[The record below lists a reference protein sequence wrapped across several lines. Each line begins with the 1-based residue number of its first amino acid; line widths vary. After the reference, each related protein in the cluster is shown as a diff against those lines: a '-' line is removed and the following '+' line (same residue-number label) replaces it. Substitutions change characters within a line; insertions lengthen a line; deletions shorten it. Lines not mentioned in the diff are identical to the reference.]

1 MWWIV
6 LILLIIAIGALLWW
20 RNIQERKWQLEM
32 TYLSRYE
39 NQFQPGQITA
49 PKAAKASLLDYIVPS
64 VMPQRT
70 QHNQAVQSSPQK
82 QQPSATEL
90 VQTEPELTPEP
101 VVSTHVYEQP
111 EQDSPA
117 EISRPP
123 SPADQ
128 PVLKQITP
136 QITVTEATP
145 KPVKPSAASTATD
158 ASGDKTDTGYQLQV
172 LENNQQALAESLTLV
187 KTQPTVAS
195 SDDVHLKIEPE
206 AEDYPNPDNVADDED
221 KALAEEKIL
230 VTSEEVVEPAVVFT
244 PNKNLE
250 VITLAE
256 ATRKVAT
263 HPLADAVTES
273 APVLEVIQ
281 LNWQHKPVSSQNQ
294 QRHRNAKEITADD
307 PILNKIRSRTKAE
320 QAALLKAR
328 ALKNFDLDD
337 LQQATQ
343 RKLGNSVGAPSH
355 LAHPVLPLSSHPSL
369 EYSLS
374 NEHNSVQVIDEED
387 IRLNLLRQRL
397 ARQRHQQSSHHIN
410 SGYSVPVIAEDEIY
424 ANLAKTDSPV
434 NKQKFQRPVVRE
446 SVIPAAARIS
456 KRHAVKM
463 TAPVADMSVETGYT
477 GVAVSERAPL
487 STRFT
492 PFQSMPAA
500 ITVASDVAMSPAD
513 GYTSED
519 TAYGTPAS
527 LEAIGMGN
535 AMTDSVRSRRHQFH
549 YTPDVQPVVP
559 QAVSADIST
568 VNSSPYY
575 NATVHSMPGNDG
587 IASYMP
593 DKNDGDVAVAE
604 APVLA
609 TEDPYFADT
618 DLQADTPVYFQE
630 HEKPEEEET
639 DIDISKYWPQVE
651 KQLANSTDTIIE
663 ADELVTEELSAS
675 QIESVPPVQS
685 VSVVTGLK
693 QPQLPTEL
701 KKNSGTPPQQ
711 TAIGMALQKALHQT
725 TAAEPVPKP
734 QLKLLLPSMD
744 LLLPPHY
751 DPAAQQSEETL
762 LENGITI
769 EEKLAEFKVKVRV
782 IDAFAGPVITRYEIE
797 PAQGVRG
804 NQVVNLE
811 KDLARSLGFASIRVV
826 ETIPGK
832 TCMGLELPNPKRQ
845 IIRLSEIFSAPVFQ
859 QSRSKLT
866 LALGQGITGQPVVTD
881 LAKAPHLL
889 VAGTTGSGKSVGVNA
904 MILSMLYKATP
915 EDVRLIMIDPKM
927 LELSIYEGIPHLLA
941 PVVTDMKLAAN
952 ALTWCVNEMEKRYRL
967 MSHAGVRNLAGFNQK
982 IDELAAHNKKLFN
995 PFSLNPSDPEPLEKL
1010 PYIVVVVD
1018 EFADLMMTAGKK
1030 IEELIARLAQ
1040 KARAA
1045 GIHLILATQR
1055 PSVDV
1060 ITGLIKAN
1068 IPTRIAFQVSSKVDS
1083 RTILDQMGAENL
1095 LGQGDMLFLPPG
1107 TAYPERV
1114 HGAFVADEEVHRV
1127 VHYLK
1132 QFGEPKYIDDI
1143 LTAGVND
1150 DDMFSNASTR
1160 SNENEL
1166 DPLYDEAVALVVKT
1180 RKASI
1185 SSVQRQLRIG
1195 YNRAARLVEQME
1207 TEGIV
1212 SPAEGNGNRTVL
1224 APQNSHLDD

>member
-39 NQFQPGQITA
+39 DRLQPGQITA
-49 PKAAKASLLDYIVPS
+49 PKAVKASLLDYIMS
-64 VMPQRT
+64 NVMPQRA
-70 QHNQAVQSSPQK
+70 QHNQAAQSSSPE
-82 QQPSATEL
+82 QQLSATEP
-90 VQTEPELTPEP
+90 VPTEPELIPEP
-101 VVSTHVYEQP
+101 IHAPVVPTHVCERS
-111 EQDSPA
+111 EQDSQPIEISQSLTPA
-117 EISRPP
+117 EPP
-123 SPADQ
+123 VP
-128 PVLKQITP
+128 K
-136 QITVTEATP
+136 QITVTESSP
-145 KPVKPSAASTATD
+145 KPVKASATSTAPEVSGYKADTD
-158 ASGDKTDTGYQLQV
+158 YQLQV
-172 LENNQQALAESLTLV
+172 LESSQQPQAELLTLM
-187 KTQPTVAS
+187 KTQTTVAS
-195 SDDVHLKIEPE
+195 SDVHIKIEPE

-221 KALAEEKIL
+221 EALTEEKIL
-230 VTSEEVVEPAVVFT
+230 LTSEEAVESAVVFT
-244 PNKNLE
+244 PDKNLE

-343 RKLGNSVGAPSH
+343 RTLGSSVGAPSH
-355 LAHPVLPLSSHPSL
+355 LAHPVLPLSSPSHPSL
-369 EYSLS
+369 EYSLRH
-374 NEHNSVQVIDEED
+374 EHNSVQVIDEED

-397 ARQRHQQSSHHIN
+397 ARQRHQQTAHHIN

-477 GVAVSERAPL
+477 GIAASERAPL

-492 PFQSMPAA
+492 PFQSIPAG
-500 ITVASDVAMSPAD
+500 ITAASDVAVSPAD
-513 GYTSED
+513 DDTSED
-519 TAYGTPAS
+519 TTYGTPAS
-527 LEAIGMGN
+527 LEAIEVDN
-535 AMTDSVRSRRHQFH
+535 AMTDNVRSRRHQFH
-549 YTPDVQPVVP
+549 YKPDIQSVVP
-559 QAVSADIST
+559 QAISADTST
-568 VNSSPYY
+568 VSSSPYY
-575 NATVHSMPGNDG
+575 HAAVHSVPGNDG

-593 DKNDGDVAVAE
+593 DESDGDVAIVE

-609 TEDPYFADT
+609 TEDPYFADS
-618 DLQADTPVYFQE
+618 DEEAGTPAYFPAQE
-630 HEKPEEEET
+630 ASEGDET

-651 KQLANSTDTIIE
+651 KPLANSTEIE
-663 ADELVTEELSAS
+663 ADELVAEKLSVS
-675 QIESVPPVQS
+675 QIDSVPTVKS
-685 VSVVTGLK
+685 VSAVNRLN
-693 QPQLPTEL
+693 QPQLPTEQ
-701 KKNSGTPPQQ
+701 KKNSDTQSQQ

-725 TAAEPVPKP
+725 GVAKPAPKP
-734 QLKLLLPSMD
+734 QLKLLLPGMD

-904 MILSMLYKATP
+904 MILSMLFKATP

-982 IDELAAHNKKLFN
+982 IAELAAHNKKLFN

-1107 TAYPERV
+1107 IAYPERV

-1143 LTAGVND
+1143 LTAGVSD

-1212 SPAEGNGNRTVL
+1212 SAAEGNGNRTVL
-1224 APQNSHLDD
+1224 APQNSHLDN

>member
-6 LILLIIAIGALLWW
+6 LILLIIAIGALFWW
-20 RNIQERKWQLEM
+20 RNIQERKWQLELN
-32 TYLSRYE
+32 YLSRYE
-39 NQFQPGQITA
+39 NRFQHGQINV
-49 PKAAKASLLDYIVPS
+49 PEAAKEASLLNRIVSS
-64 VMPQRT
+64 VMSFRAQR
-70 QHNQAVQSSPQK
+70 NQTAQPSPYN
-82 QQPSATEL
+82 QQPSTTAA
-90 VQTEPELTPEP
+90 VQAETKLTSESSHVP
-101 VVSTHVYEQP
+101 VVSTSVSEQSK
-111 EQDSPA
+111 QDSRPA
-117 EISRPP
+117 EIS
-123 SPADQ
+123 Q
-128 PVLKQITP
+128 PLPVAEQPLPKQIT
-136 QITVTEATP
+136 ITEASP
-145 KPVKPSAASTATD
+145 KPEIKVQGAPEITEVSENKIGTD
-158 ASGDKTDTGYQLQV
+158 HQLQTLDNRQQLPAKA
-172 LENNQQALAESLTLV
+172 LELMKMQTEISNN
-187 KTQPTVAS
+187 TQLEA
-195 SDDVHLKIEPE
+195 EPE
-206 AEDYPNPDNVADDED
+206 AEDYPDQVTETEDE
-221 KALAEEKIL
+221 ALVEENIL
-230 VTSEEVVEPAVVFT
+230 VSSQETVKPAVVLT
-244 PNKNLE
+244 PNKHLE

-263 HPLADAVTES
+263 HPLTDAVTES
-273 APVLEVIQ
+273 APILEVIQ

-294 QRHRNAKEITADD
+294 QRNRSAKEITADD
-307 PILNKIRSRTKAE
+307 PVLNKVRSRTKAE

-337 LQQATQ
+337 LQLATQ
-343 RKLGNSVGAPSH
+343 RKLGNSVGVPSH
-355 LAHPVLPLSSHPSL
+355 LTHSVP
-369 EYSLS
+369 SLS
-374 NEHNSVQVIDEED
+374 NHSSQEHRNKGEYNGVQVIDEED

-397 ARQRHQQSSHHIN
+397 ARQRYQKVSDHIN
-410 SGYSVPVIAEDEIY
+410 SGYSAPVIAEDEVY

-456 KRHAVKM
+456 KRHAVKV

-477 GVAVSERAPL
+477 GIAGSECAPL

-492 PFQSMPAA
+492 PFHPLPETTTTAPVVSEP
-500 ITVASDVAMSPAD
+500 IAD
-513 GYTSED
+513 DYTGAHVVND
-519 TAYGTPAS
+519 TPAS
-527 LEAIGMGN
+527 LETAGVDNTITN
-535 AMTDSVRSRRHQFH
+535 IVRSRRNQVH
-549 YTPDVQPVVP
+549 YKPDLLPVS
-559 QAVSADIST
+559 QTVSADISAASLT
-568 VNSSPYY
+568 RPASPYY
-575 NATVHSMPGNDG
+575 DDTVHSVLDNDG
-587 IASYMP
+587 TASYIL
-593 DKNDGDVAVAE
+593 DENDGDVAIAE

-618 DLQADTPVYFQE
+618 DMQTDSIPASFPKLGESAA
-630 HEKPEEEET
+630 EET
-639 DIDISKYWPQVE
+639 DIDVSKYWPQVE
-651 KQLANSTDTIIE
+651 KQPANSTEMVIT
-663 ADELVTEELSAS
+663 ADEMAAKEPSSS
-675 QIESVPPVQS
+675 QAEAIPPVKNTKVIPPLNRQR
-685 VSVVTGLK
+685 
-693 QPQLPTEL
+693 PQKEQ
-701 KKNSGTPPQQ
+701 KKNSSAQQQ
-711 TAIGMALQKALHQT
+711 TAIGMALQKALHHT
-725 TAAEPVPKP
+725 TAAKPAP
-734 QLKLLLPSMD
+734 QLKPQLPSMD
-744 LLLPPHY
+744 LLLPPYY

-804 NQVVNLE
+804 SQVVNLE

-845 IIRLSEIFSAPVFQ
+845 IIRLREIFSAPVFQ

-866 LALGQGITGQPVVTD
+866 LALGQEITGQPVVTD

-904 MILSMLYKATP
+904 MILSMLFKATP

-982 IDELAAHNKKLFN
+982 IEELAAHNKKLFN

-1127 VHYLK
+1127 VNYLK

-1143 LTAGVND
+1143 LTAGVSD
-1150 DDMFSNASTR
+1150 DDMFSNGSSR
-1160 SNENEL
+1160 SNEDEL

-1212 SPAEGNGNRTVL
+1212 SAAEGNGNRTVL
-1224 APQNSHLDD
+1224 APQNSHLDE